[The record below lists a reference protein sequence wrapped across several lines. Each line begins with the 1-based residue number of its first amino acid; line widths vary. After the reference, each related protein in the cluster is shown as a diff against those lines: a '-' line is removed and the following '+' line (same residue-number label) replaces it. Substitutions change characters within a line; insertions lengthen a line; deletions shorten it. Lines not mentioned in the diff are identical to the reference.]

1 MPSTFDPL
9 LRLELQATGEN
20 ATTWGVK
27 TNTNLELIG
36 AAVAGATTVNI
47 AGSGDYT
54 LTTAN
59 AATDEAR
66 QAILVLTGLL
76 TGNRNVIVPSSP
88 KNYTVIN
95 QTTGAFTVTLKQAA
109 GTGLVIPRTGPSIT
123 VCTSTTCVDSIGAT
137 PFSKTLLDDADAATA
152 RATLGV
158 TEVPP
163 GVIWEYGGAAAP
175 SGWLLC
181 NGDAVSRSTYAA
193 LFAIVGTAYG
203 AGNGTTTFNVPDRR
217 DRFGIGASGTVALG
231 STGGSL
237 TTGGTALTIAQLPS
251 HTHTGTTNS
260 AGDHSHS
267 IPFGPRS
274 GSGAAVSDSIGNG
287 TLASTNSAGAHTHT
301 FTTDAT
307 GSGDTHTHTA
317 TPPYVASNYIIK
329 T

>member
-137 PFSKTLLDDADAATA
+137 PFSKTILAATSA
-152 RATLGV
+152 EAASAALI
-158 TEVPP
+158 PP

-251 HTHTGTTNS
+251 HTHTGTTDS
-260 AGDHSHS
+260 AGAHSHGNV
-267 IPFGPRS
+267 PQLQADVDRGFA
-274 GSGAAVSDSIGNG
+274 GSAFSLDNVGQTDVQ
-287 TLASTNSAGAHTHT
+287 GAHTHT
-301 FTTDAT
+301 FTTDAA